1 VPARKI
7 SPSTEGEGRIMVRKL
22 VLGLVT
28 LLALA
33 GAASACPY
41 SASNTTDDS
50 TSTSQLPTTTDT
62 GTKTGG

>member
-1 VPARKI
+1 
-7 SPSTEGEGRIMVRKL
+7 MVRKL

>member
-1 VPARKI
+1 
-7 SPSTEGEGRIMVRKL
+7 MVRMF

-33 GAASACPY
+33 GAASACPF
-41 SASNTTDDS
+41 SAENSTDQS

>member
-1 VPARKI
+1 
-7 SPSTEGEGRIMVRKL
+7 MVRTF

-33 GAASACPY
+33 GAASACPF
-41 SASNTTDDS
+41 SAQTTTDES

-62 GTKTGG
+62 GSKTGG

>member
-1 VPARKI
+1 
-7 SPSTEGEGRIMVRKL
+7 MVRMF

-33 GAASACPY
+33 GAASACPF
-41 SASNTTDDS
+41 SAQNGTDDS

-62 GTKTGG
+62 GSKTGG

>member
-1 VPARKI
+1 LEDQA
-7 SPSTEGEGRIMVRKL
+7 EGRIMVRTF

-41 SASNTTDDS
+41 SAQNTTDDT
-50 TSTSQLPTTTDT
+50 TSTSQLPTTTTDT
-62 GTKTGG
+62 GDKTGG